1 MIEFLHFI
9 GVLFGVAGIVF
20 AVFAVGNLLS
30 ACAFPKDMVEQ
41 AWPYS
46 KKALIFLG
54 LMVLSLALGCVLN
67 LCV

>member
-30 ACAFPKDMVEQ
+30 ACMFPKDMVEQ
-41 AWPYS
+41 AWPYA
-46 KKALIFLG
+46 KKAYIFLG
-54 LMVLSLALGCVLN
+54 LVVLSLVLACVLN